1 MSKRTTLP
9 ALLLGLLLVAAA
21 ADAQAPSGPI
31 EQSVR
36 LRLGSF
42 RPEGNSQY
50 WHDKA
55 VDFNGKASDLED
67 AIGGIDYQVALN
79 PHLALLF
86 SGSSYQGQND
96 QSYRNFTDSR
106 GGEVSHTTTLD
117 IASLTAGLVFHLAGP
132 NAPFRPYLG
141 GGGGVYAYRLE
152 EDGRFIDFNP
162 PPPTVFRADSVAEG
176 KAYGYYWL
184 AGFEVPVGRS
194 WGFFA
199 EGRWHQVDDEL
210 GDDFAGFGKI
220 DLSGRDVSAGV
231 SYRF

>member
-1 MSKRTTLP
+1 MSKHITLAI
-9 ALLLGLLLVAAA
+9 ALLGTALVAAN
-21 ADAQAPSGPI
+21 AQAQVPSGPI

-55 VDFNGKASDLED
+55 IQFNGKASDLED
-67 AIGGIDYQVALN
+67 AIGGIDYQLALN
-79 PHLALLF
+79 PHFALLF
-86 SGSSYQGQND
+86 SGSSYRGQTD
-96 QSYRNFTDSR
+96 PSYRNFVDSR
-106 GGEVSHTTTLD
+106 GGEVSHTATLE

-132 NAPFRPYLG
+132 NAPIRPYLG

-152 EDGRFIDFNP
+152 EDGRFIDFTP

-176 KAYGYYWL
+176 NSFGYYWL

-199 EGRWHQVDDEL
+199 EGRWSKVDDEL